1 MKWTPRADDVEG
13 TEIPWKA
20 PRDRRRLVTAAGQAG
35 QTLKESGT
43 SGEDGDRPIG
53 LVPGHQV
60 TAPGVRRS
68 ALCGS
73 EANTGGVALN
83 R

>member
-20 PRDRRRLVTAAGQAG
+20 PRCWRRLAIAAGQAG

-43 SGEDGDRPIG
+43 SREDVDRPTG
-53 LVPGHQV
+53 SVPGHRV
-60 TAPGVRRS
+60 TTPGARRPDLFGCQ
-68 ALCGS
+68 ADA
-73 EANTGGVALN
+73 EGVVLN
-83 R
+83 P